1 MSYNN
6 IGLTTP
12 RGSGTSGHV
21 QRNLSNIQSRDS
33 HSLQSRPRYD
43 KDQLIKHRKPD
54 EAILE
59 HDRKRRIENKCVEL
73 QLTLEEDGLD
83 ESLIEIQVNEL
94 RTTLL
99 SEQLGKEKLTLKPHQ
114 THELAALKAKEN
126 DKFRVAMG
134 VQSSYVEGEA
144 FNKEIQLQ
152 KKQQAIEE
160 REKRDQERLMR
171 ILAQKESKEERERH
185 QEAIQKEMKAR
196 REEAERRRSLLD
208 NEKNSRRVSDHLAD
222 RIQPNLSAG
231 GHHRGRRDSD
241 DDRRR
246 HRSRTPSGSP
256 PPPPSRT
263 NRYRGNDSR
272 YEPDVYRPSRR
283 RSVSRSRSRSPPR
296 RRRPSR
302 SLSRSPPRRREDS
315 RSPPPRRNV
324 RDRSVSRSR
333 SRSIDS
339 NRRSPQKKS
348 RHLSNTPPPPGF
360 RAIHQS
366 DRTSSRVRS
375 QSPLNDSRRFS
386 RGRSHSSVERSRRS
400 SRVRSRS
407 PSEEPRARSRV
418 RSRSPP
424 PSRSRRSRSI
434 GSDREGSMD
443 MSDAS
448 D

>member
-43 KDQLIKHRKPD
+43 KDQSIKHRKPD
-54 EAILE
+54 ESILE

-94 RTTLL
+94 RTKLL
-99 SEQLGKEKLTLKPHQ
+99 SEELGKEKLNLKPHQ

-126 DKFRVAMG
+126 DKFRAAMG
-134 VQSSYVEGEA
+134 VKSNYVEGEA

-160 REKRDQERLMR
+160 REKRDQERAIR
-171 ILAQKESKEERERH
+171 ISAQKESREEREKH

-208 NEKNSRRVSDHLAD
+208 SEKSSRRASNTLAD
-222 RIQPNLSAG
+222 RIQPPFSAG
-231 GHHRGRRDSD
+231 GHHRGRRNSD

-256 PPPPSRT
+256 PPPRH
-263 NRYRGNDSR
+263 NRYRGN
-272 YEPDVYRPSRR
+272 EPDVYRPSRR

-296 RRRPSR
+296 RRKPSR
-302 SLSRSPPRRREDS
+302 SLSRSPPRRRQDS
-315 RSPPPRRNV
+315 RSPPPRRDA
-324 RDRSVSRSR
+324 RDRSLSRSR

-339 NRRSPQKKS
+339 DRQSPRKKS
-348 RHLSNTPPPPGF
+348 RHLSTTPPPPGF

-366 DRTSSRVRS
+366 EAARTSRAKSR
-375 QSPLNDSRRFS
+375 SPVNDSRRLS
-386 RGRSHSSVERSRRS
+386 RGRSHSPVEKTRKS

-407 PSEEPRARSRV
+407 PSEELRV
-418 RSRSPP
+418 RSRGRSRSPPP
-424 PSRSRRSRSI
+424 PSRSRRSKSI